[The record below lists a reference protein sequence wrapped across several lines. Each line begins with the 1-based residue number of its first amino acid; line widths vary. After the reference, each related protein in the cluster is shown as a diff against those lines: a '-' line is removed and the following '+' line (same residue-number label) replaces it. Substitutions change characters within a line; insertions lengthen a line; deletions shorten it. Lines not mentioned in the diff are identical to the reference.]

1 MPGGMANQAL
11 MAAGPQA
18 PMGGDPGM
26 GGDPMGGPPPG
37 GEGGMSPQLAEAA
50 QAIMGIQD
58 PAELAVLGQLIM
70 QKSEEMSGGEQGAP
84 PQGGPP
90 MGGPPGAMQGPPPM
104 GM

>member
-1 MPGGMANQAL
+1 
-11 MAAGPQA
+11 
-18 PMGGDPGM
+18 
-26 GGDPMGGPPPG
+26 
-37 GEGGMSPQLAEAA
+37 MSPQLAEAA

-70 QKSEEMSGGEQGAP
+70 QKSDEMSGGGPEGAP

-90 MGGPPGAMQGPPPM
+90 MGGPPPGGAMQGGPPPM